1 MDSVIIQVITALAT
15 TVVTLAGLLKF
26 YLPRHDQ
33 RIHNPH
39 LEELKAIHSG
49 IDKNSEKIGEVVAS
63 LSNQKDVANE
73 RHNQLISSL
82 RRIEERVTTQER

>member
-26 YLPRHDQ
+26 YLPKHDQ

-49 IDKNSEKIGEVVAS
+49 LDRNNERIGEVIAS
-63 LSNQKDVANE
+63 LSSQKDVANE

-82 RRIEERVTTQER
+82 SKIEERVTGQ